1 VSENIGQIVIQKG
14 TILQGDVRNCRQIDV
29 AGEVR
34 GDIAADHVVVHEG
47 GRIDGTVRSAT
58 LTVHG
63 HLIGEATVRGL
74 LSIASTGSVVGQ
86 IRYGQL
92 GIEPGGN
99 LEADVRNIPPRLAGD
114 HTIEVKRGGIGA
126 ITVEDLEAVDPDDPA
141 EDLQFTVFNPTR
153 GYVARSVDPGVPISS
168 FTQADINAG
177 AIVFVHDGS
186 RSARASFDVVCGDAK
201 GGTSGQPQTVRVD
214 VEG

>member
-47 GRIDGTVRSAT
+47 GRIDGTVRSVT

-63 HLIGEATVRGL
+63 YLIGGVTVRGL
-74 LSIASTGSVVGQ
+74 LSIAATGSVVGQ

-177 AIVFVHDGS
+177 DIVFVHDGS

-201 GGTSGQPQTVRVD
+201 GATSGQPQTVRVD